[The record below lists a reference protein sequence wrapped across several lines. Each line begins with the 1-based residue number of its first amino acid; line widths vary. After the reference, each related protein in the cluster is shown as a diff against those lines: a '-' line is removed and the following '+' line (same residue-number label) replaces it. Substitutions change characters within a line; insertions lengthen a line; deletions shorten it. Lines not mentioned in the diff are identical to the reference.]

1 MQIRTLNS
9 DIEAVIFDLDGT
21 LADSMWMWADID
33 REYLSRFGLKP
44 DRELGAKVAGM
55 SMEETAAFFK
65 ANYGIK
71 DSIDRIMQDWVDM
84 SLDNY
89 RHKVRF
95 KPYAVRTIEVF
106 RDNGVRMAIASSNGM
121 EMVRAC
127 LESNDTARYFDAV
140 VTSSEVRQG
149 KPAPDVYLLAA
160 RRIGA
165 DPRHCLVF
173 EDIPAGV
180 IAGHAAGMKT
190 IGVRDDYSSGSE
202 SDMRALADAYFDGFK
217 DFLIAEGIQ
226 LYSSYN

>member
-44 DRELGAKVAGM
+44 NRELGAKVAGM

-95 KPYAVRTIEVF
+95 KPYAVRTLEVF

>member
-1 MQIRTLNS
+1 MEIRTLNS

-44 DRELGAKVAGM
+44 NRELGAKVAGM

-95 KPYAVRTIEVF
+95 KPYAVRTLEVF
-106 RDNGVRMAIASSNGM
+106 RDYGVRMAIASSNGM

-127 LESNDTARYFDAV
+127 LESNDTARYFDDV
-140 VTSSEVRQG
+140 VTSSEVRHG

-165 DPRHCLVF
+165 DPGRCLVF

-202 SDMRALADAYFDGFK
+202 SEMRALADAYFDGFR